1 MFANITIKY
10 RVYFRGEIRIY
21 FSSPKYNRNL
31 RALRLGR
38 YSPTEY
44 GEAYIFKVWIIMFK
58 MIKYK
63 GRDDTH
69 KVDILDH
76 KTEKKYVE
84 KSY

>member
-10 RVYFRGEIRIY
+10 RVYFRGEIHIY

-44 GEAYIFKVWIIMFK
+44 GEAYIFKV
-58 MIKYK
+58 
-63 GRDDTH
+63 
-69 KVDILDH
+69 
-76 KTEKKYVE
+76 
-84 KSY
+84 